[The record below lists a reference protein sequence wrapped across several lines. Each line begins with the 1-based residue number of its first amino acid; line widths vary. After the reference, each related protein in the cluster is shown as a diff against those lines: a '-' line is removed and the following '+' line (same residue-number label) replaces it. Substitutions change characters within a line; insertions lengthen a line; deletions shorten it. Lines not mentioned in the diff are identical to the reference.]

1 MAVNHNIN
9 VNLRKGTKSISSR
22 GKTSAVRGIQS
33 NNTSRKSNN
42 NSSRQLARGLR
53 AVRTLDTGALGLFG
67 GMGGATMAVVQE
79 TVKIANRVVDI
90 ALDINLARTGES
102 INVGNIKRIKG
113 YLLNPQSY
121 IIDATYGLWLNT
133 LKINRENES
142 NAYYRELSGNLI
154 VSNQYGIKR

>member
-9 VNLRKGTKSISSR
+9 VNLRKGNESISSS
-22 GKTSAVRGIQS
+22 GKTSALRGIKS
-33 NNTSRKSNN
+33 NNTSRGSNN
-42 NSSRQLARGLR
+42 NSSRQLARTLR
-53 AVRTLDTGALGLFG
+53 TIRTLDTGALGLFG
-67 GMGGATMAVVQE
+67 GMGGATMTVIQE
-79 TVKIANRVVDI
+79 GAKLASKVIDI

-113 YLLNPQSY
+113 YVLNPQSY
-121 IIDATYGLWLNT
+121 IMDATYGLWLNK
-133 LKINRENES
+133 LRINRENEA

>member
-9 VNLRKGTKSISSR
+9 VNLKKGAEIKSNN
-22 GKTSAVRGIQS
+22 KTSAVRGIQS

-42 NSSRQLARGLR
+42 NSARQLARGLR

-67 GMGGATMAVVQE
+67 GMGGATLAVVQE
-79 TVKIANRVVDI
+79 GVKLANKVVDI
-90 ALDINLARTGES
+90 SLDINLARTGES

-113 YLLNPQSY
+113 YILNPSSAL
-121 IIDATYGLWLNT
+121 IDATYGVWLNK
-133 LKINRENES
+133 LRVNRENES